1 MLFNGAVE
9 NQRLVGGISVIL
21 ALLLHG
27 AVLFLWKSAPCKPLI
42 PSLGEEGFVEVELC
56 APASISDA
64 PALMPAAEESVLEE
78 APLAEPIT
86 ELANLSIPQST
97 PAPTPA
103 LSPQRIVPPR
113 VVRSSQL
120 APSSPKAKSDIRAQ
134 ASSPGVASSSKLIA
148 QPSFIVKPG
157 ANYPSKSQSAGEEGT
172 VVLRITV
179 NASGRPIDVRVV
191 ASSGF
196 SRLDR
201 AAVEGGWRC
210 RIRNALAGD
219 QFDVPVR
226 FKIQK

>member
-1 MLFNGAVE
+1 MLFNDGIK
-9 NQRLVGGISVIL
+9 NQRRLGVISVIL

-64 PALMPAAEESVLEE
+64 QAVLPAVEEPALEEV
-78 APLAEPIT
+78 PLAEPIT
-86 ELANLSIPQST
+86 ELADLSIPQST
-97 PAPTPA
+97 PAPPSA
-103 LSPQRIVPPR
+103 SLPQKIASPR
-113 VVRSSQL
+113 VVRSNHSV
-120 APSSPKAKSDIRAQ
+120 PSSPKGKSDTRAP
-134 ASSPGVASSSKLIA
+134 ASSVGVGSSAKLISR
-148 QPSFIVKPG
+148 PSFIVKPG
-157 ANYPSKSQSAGEEGT
+157 ANYPMESQAAGEEGT

-210 RIRNALAGD
+210 RIRNAHAGD
-219 QFDVPVR
+219 QFDAPLR